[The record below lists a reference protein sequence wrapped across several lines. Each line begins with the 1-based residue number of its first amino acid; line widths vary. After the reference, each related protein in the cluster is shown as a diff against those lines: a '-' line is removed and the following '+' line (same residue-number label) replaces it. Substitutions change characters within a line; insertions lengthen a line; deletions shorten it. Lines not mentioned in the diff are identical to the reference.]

1 MVEFALAA
9 AVIFALLLGVIQI
22 AQALWTR
29 DTLQYA
35 VAAAGRYAMAHTSA
49 SSQVLT
55 QQVSGAAVG
64 LLSSALSVTTA
75 PSVSGGTNF
84 VTITATYP
92 FGFLTAFLPF
102 GTITLSAQ
110 SRVPLS

>member
-1 MVEFALAA
+1 MTRR
-9 AVIFALLLGVIQI
+9 
-22 AQALWTR
+22 QAKN
-29 DTLQYA
+29 
-35 VAAAGRYAMAHTSA
+35 
-49 SSQVLT
+49 LT

-84 VTITATYP
+84 VAITATYP